1 MAGLKGFGDPFGDQ
15 GPPSASRPAVVEAI
29 AEVREGIQRAAIA
42 SGRDPS
48 AVRLV
53 AITKTRTVEEV
64 KQALDAGCDD
74 LGENYVQEA
83 REKARKLPGARWH
96 MVGNL
101 QKNKINLAVD
111 LFEVIHSLDHV
122 SLIQRL
128 DARCAERRR
137 NLIGLIQ
144 VTLGG
149 EKTKRGIGPDQVLAM
164 LDEIAKDPPTT
175 LRLSGLMTIP
185 PPVDDPDLSRPH
197 FRALRETLDRILE
210 KQYPFWH
217 GAELSM
223 GMSDDYLVAIQE
235 GATMIRLG
243 RSLFG
248 DRPPKEG

>member
-1 MAGLKGFGDPFGDQ
+1 
-15 GPPSASRPAVVEAI
+15 VEAI
-29 AEVREGIQRAAIA
+29 SHIREGIQRAAIA

-48 AVRLV
+48 SVRLV
-53 AITKTRTVEEV
+53 AITKTRTVEEIR
-64 KQALDAGCDD
+64 QALDAGVED
-74 LGENYVQEA
+74 LGENYIQEA

-101 QKNKINLAVD
+101 QKNKVNLAVD
-111 LFEVIHSLDHV
+111 LFEVIHSLDTI
-122 SLIQRL
+122 SLIKRL
-128 DARCAERRR
+128 DQRCAERRR

-149 EKTKRGIGPDQVLAM
+149 ERSKRGLGPEQVLDM
-164 LDEIAKDPPTT
+164 LDEIAKDPPST

-185 PPVDDPDLSRPH
+185 PPVDDAEDNRLH
-197 FRALRETLDRILE
+197 FRTLRETLDKIL
-210 KQYPFWH
+210 QRNYPFWS

-248 DRPPKEG
+248 DRPPKE